1 MKNLIKI
8 LLVSAISSEEYAS
21 AMHIK
26 QRAHGRIQSHTQQ
39 RLRRDEDELL
49 SGRDVANQMYGVAY
63 SLAGIVR
70 DGTESPDLKVQSL
83 SSLLRDEEE

>member
-1 MKNLIKI
+1 
-8 LLVSAISSEEYAS
+8 
-21 AMHIK
+21 MHIK
-26 QRAHGRIQSHTQQ
+26 QRAHGKIQSHAHQ

-83 SSLLRDEEE
+83 SSLLRDEDETPRESKEAQAPL